1 MKRVIKGG
9 IIYMK
14 KYCVIII
21 TLFYLIVIQ
30 IGNAFAA
37 PVIVENGSL
46 QSVNQIAMS
55 VMSRWPK
62 FSLVSATSNILI
74 YNAKPD
80 PDDLEKCVKNK
91 KDGVVLTNIQII
103 INIVENG
110 PKKKVV
116 NATGNMSLTD
126 IKTGAT
132 VSLAAPDDWAKDI
145 LSDIK
150 CACDGWYV
158 YGFNYDETTITNVVP
173 GKAFAKAGIE
183 PNSKIISI
191 NGKNATEYKDV
202 LDMRQCPAVTLVVE
216 KDGKM
221 KTLEL
226 KGNFETPEQFRAQHN
241 I

>member
-1 MKRVIKGG
+1 MKRVIKGE

-55 VMSRWPK
+55 VMSEWPK
-62 FSLVSATSNILI
+62 FSLVSATPNILI
-74 YNAKPD
+74 YNANPD
-80 PDDLEKCVKNK
+80 PEYLKKNSK
-91 KDGVVLTNIQII
+91 NGVVPTNIQII

-110 PKKKVV
+110 PKKKIV
-116 NATGNMSLTD
+116 NATVNMSLTD

-132 VSLAAPDDWAKDI
+132 MSLAAPDDWAKFI

-150 CACDGWYV
+150 CACDGRYV
-158 YGFNYDETTITNVVP
+158 YGFKHDGTTITDVVP

-191 NGKNATEYKDV
+191 NGKKVINDEYV
-202 LDMRQCPAVTLVVE
+202 SDMRQCPTITLVVE
-216 KDGKM
+216 KEGKQ
-221 KTLEL
+221 KTVQL
-226 KGNFETPEQFRAQHN
+226 KGEFQTPEEFRVEYH

>member
-55 VMSRWPK
+55 VMSGWPK
-62 FSLVSATSNILI
+62 FSLVSATPNILI

-80 PDDLEKCVKNK
+80 PDDLKKISKN
-91 KDGVVLTNIQII
+91 GVVPTNIQII

-110 PKKKVV
+110 PQKKVV
-116 NATGNMSLTD
+116 NATVNMSMTD
-126 IKTGAT
+126 IETGTT
-132 VSLAAPDDWAKDI
+132 VSLTAPDDCAKDI

-158 YGFNYDETTITNVVP
+158 YGFNYDGTLITNVVP

-191 NGKNATEYKDV
+191 NGKNATKRYDV
-202 LDMRQCPAVTLVVE
+202 LDMRLCPAVTLVVE